1 MIFSDILNPTELI
14 NPLLDS
20 KVRVGKGGGSQMV
33 QFCLLVE
40 FHRMG
45 LLPTGLPYLVV
56 SDPIILSFI
65 DPKKFLH
72 KLINP
77 VYGKSMNLT
86 AVQLVYNPFIQFVS
100 KTQLYFQL
108 QLSLQQS
115 DGASGT
121 SFLHPMIR
129 DTYN

>member
-1 MIFSDILNPTELI
+1 
-14 NPLLDS
+14 
-20 KVRVGKGGGSQMV
+20 
-33 QFCLLVE
+33 
-40 FHRMG
+40 MG

-65 DPKKFLH
+65 DPKKKLH

-77 VYGKSMNLT
+77 VCGKSMNLT
-86 AVQLVYNPFIQFVS
+86 AVQLVYNPFIQFIS
-100 KTQLYFQL
+100 KAQLYFQL

-129 DTYN
+129 DTYNYLKEN